1 MDNNYFKEALSNMV
15 TNAAYKDAIKHM
27 YDSGLTVDEIH
38 NQLDY
43 PVSVEQIKSVI
54 SDYENKRASDD
65 VGYEYIERYDA
76 FGKKSY
82 IRIRKD
88 LREQ

>member
-1 MDNNYFKEALSNMV
+1 MDNKYFNEALSSMV

-43 PVSVEQIKSVI
+43 PASIEQIEAVI
-54 SDYENKRASDD
+54 SDYEKKKKSDD
-65 VGYEYIERYDA
+65 SMYEYIEKYDK
-76 FGKKSY
+76 FGRKSY
-82 IRIRKD
+82 LKVKK
-88 LREQ
+88 